1 MTEANGFKHIKV
13 APVEEPEVVIHA
25 GAPREVPEKESRD
38 QEDLTPPVRPDRP
51 KRASSQSRQGTT
63 LEDIKGSRMPKT
75 QLAVIILALLAIIAF
90 AVWYAFFS

>member
-1 MTEANGFKHIKV
+1 M
-13 APVEEPEVVIHA
+13 PV
-25 GAPREVPEKESRD
+25 R
-38 QEDLTPPVRPDRP
+38 LTPPVRPDRP